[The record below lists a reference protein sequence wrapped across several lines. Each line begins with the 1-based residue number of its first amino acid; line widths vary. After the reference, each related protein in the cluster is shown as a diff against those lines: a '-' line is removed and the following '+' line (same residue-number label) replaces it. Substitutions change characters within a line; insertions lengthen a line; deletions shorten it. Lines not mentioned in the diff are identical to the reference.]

1 MAKNLYT
8 RQAGKHQ
15 AAPNMAQPHRSLNAS
30 PKPEPIQVLLGQNPG
45 EATVSK
51 IHLSSINITM
61 APNEE
66 FVLRD
71 SLSSIRQSLG
81 RPSPLMALL
90 TTLRGTL
97 TFLLLQ
103 GKSEADLIVCP
114 GISITSYL
122 SRRSFPCEDTFLLHS
137 LLNSMLNEVLIL

>member
-30 PKPEPIQVLLGQNPG
+30 PKP
-45 EATVSK
+45 
-51 IHLSSINITM
+51 
-61 APNEE
+61 
-66 FVLRD
+66 
-71 SLSSIRQSLG
+71 LG

-90 TTLRGTL
+90 TTLRGAL